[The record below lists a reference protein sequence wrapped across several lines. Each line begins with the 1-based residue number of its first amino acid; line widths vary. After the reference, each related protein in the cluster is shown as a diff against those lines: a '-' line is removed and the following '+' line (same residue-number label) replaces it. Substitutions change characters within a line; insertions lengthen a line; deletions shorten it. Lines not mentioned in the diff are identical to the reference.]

1 MILPTKEFW
10 LIFKSTH
17 GALSTS
23 EAIAIMQI
31 SSMAPEGIYLCLGS
45 HKGKDSMAAAV
56 SLKKGIFYLVDP
68 IFEDDELGYS
78 VCDTVEKQSP
88 SNLEARFIPSYSTDV
103 IASPDL
109 NVNYSYVFVDSG
121 SHQDGLPMMEVKLL
135 EDRVVQGGIIAF
147 HDFRSQFVEVEQ
159 AYNYLLGTG
168 KYEEIKIDWD
178 AIVNYVRENDLEKG
192 NNSWH
197 HNELDFPCFVGA
209 LKRK

>member
-1 MILPTKEFW
+1 MITTHKEFW
-10 LIFKSTH
+10 EVFKKTN
-17 GALSTS
+17 GALSCC
-23 EAIAIMQI
+23 EAIAIIKI
-31 SSMAPEGIYLCLGS
+31 SEEAPEGLFLECGT
-45 HKGKDSMAAAV
+45 HKGKSALAACEG
-56 SLKKGIFYLVDP
+56 LQNGTFYLLDP
-68 IFEDDELGYS
+68 IFEDKSIEDE
-78 VCDTVEKQSP
+78 VIDTVGDFADWGNIELILDS
-88 SNLEARFIPSYSTDV
+88 SYSTDF
-103 IASPDL
+103 ISKH
-109 NVNYSYVFVDSG
+109 NNYCYVFVDSG

-178 AIVNYVRENDLEKG
+178 AIVNYARENDLEKG